1 MMNNSGVIDGLK
13 VNFSCKLALVD
24 YLSMLKGR
32 NLMSEHPPATSATAG
47 KRILVIEPSASLC
60 ELLAFALKAQGHY
73 VTCVPDASAGLFHLT
88 RPASAP
94 PDLVILALQPNSWP
108 ERDLLNMLTFGRL
121 YQRVAVLLLTM
132 PDHVLQ
138 LPTYLAARSI
148 ARLDKP
154 FKIEQLA
161 QLVAMLPAAYAS
173 ERSGRHG

>member
-1 MMNNSGVIDGLK
+1 
-13 VNFSCKLALVD
+13 
-24 YLSMLKGR
+24 
-32 NLMSEHPPATSATAG
+32 MSELLLPASPAG

-108 ERDLLNMLTFGRL
+108 ERDLLNMLAFGRL
-121 YQRVAVLLLTM
+121 YQRVAILLLTM

-138 LPTYLAARSI
+138 LPTYLAARPV

-154 FKIEQLA
+154 FKIEHLA
-161 QLVAMLPAAYAS
+161 RLVATMPTAPAP